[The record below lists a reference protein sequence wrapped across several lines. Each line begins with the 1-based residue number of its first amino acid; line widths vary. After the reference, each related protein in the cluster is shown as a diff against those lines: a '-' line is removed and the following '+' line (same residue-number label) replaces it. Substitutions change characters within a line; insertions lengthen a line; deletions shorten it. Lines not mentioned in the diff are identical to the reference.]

1 MKTLDSICL
10 ALVIIGAI
18 VWGFVG
24 LFNFNVVGALFGAS
38 SVLTRIIYIIVG
50 LAGLW
55 ALTFFGK
62 LDSDDSH
69 EIHD

>member
-10 ALVIIGAI
+10 ALDIIGAI
-18 VWGFVG
+18 VWGLLG
-24 LFNFNVVGALFGAS
+24 LFNFNVIGALFGATS
-38 SVLTRIIYIIVG
+38 ALTRIIYIIVG

-55 ALTFFGK
+55 SLTFFGK
-62 LDSDDSH
+62 LDSDGSH